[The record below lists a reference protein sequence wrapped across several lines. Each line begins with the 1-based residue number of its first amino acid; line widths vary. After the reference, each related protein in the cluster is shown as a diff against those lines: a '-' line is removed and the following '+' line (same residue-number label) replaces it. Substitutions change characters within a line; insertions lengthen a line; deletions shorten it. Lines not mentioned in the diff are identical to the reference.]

1 MKVDIRRTRHRNLES
16 QLARE
21 VDGYQQFTCLL
32 ERIQSMKRSLSR
44 LQNLFILFP
53 EMKVFDH
60 RWVDLRL
67 SHAFSH
73 PQHSPFHFSEAAVNR
88 RMTGADFTIFTPS
101 GAVRCFAFSEHL
113 AYNLLL

>member
-1 MKVDIRRTRHRNLES
+1 MKVDIRRTRHRNLKN
-16 QLARE
+16 QLAQG

-67 SHAFSH
+67 SHAFS
-73 PQHSPFHFSEAAVNR
+73 PPRHSPLHFSEAPV
-88 RMTGADFTIFTPS
+88 S
-101 GAVRCFAFSEHL
+101 
-113 AYNLLL
+113 